1 MQNTFRF
8 KSFSAGQE
16 QIVRRVLLNKSTI
29 GLLPTG
35 GGKSLTYQLA
45 GLTQLGITVIVDP
58 INSLMKDQESKLH
71 QFGINQSAYVN
82 TMLGQDE
89 MSDRLEN
96 ISLSKYLFIF
106 LSPERFQIKKFR
118 NAFRSA
124 RKNDA
129 YFHYVVIDEAHVI
142 SEWGHDFRPSYLHL
156 PHTIHRLF
164 KKNLHGEDQR
174 PAFIG
179 LTATASFDVLA
190 DIQRELSVDEDNP
203 MDEDS
208 ISTIPSQAIEREE
221 QSPTLLDPT
230 QVTSITGR
238 LPLSELF
245 ILPPFRVWRS
255 ALSSAPRSPM
265 CLSVY

>member
-1 MQNTFRF
+1 M
-8 KSFSAGQE
+8 
-16 QIVRRVLLNKSTI
+16 
-29 GLLPTG
+29 
-35 GGKSLTYQLA
+35 
-45 GLTQLGITVIVDP
+45 
-58 INSLMKDQESKLH
+58 
-71 QFGINQSAYVN
+71 
-82 TMLGQDE
+82 
-89 MSDRLEN
+89 
-96 ISLSKYLFIF
+96 
-106 LSPERFQIKKFR
+106 
-118 NAFRSA
+118 
-124 RKNDA
+124 
-129 YFHYVVIDEAHVI
+129 
-142 SEWGHDFRPSYLHL
+142 EW
-156 PHTIHRLF
+156 I
-164 KKNLHGEDQR
+164 QR